1 MVTMA
6 FARSRIPVASLHSP
20 TTLRRTVGTPN
31 ALGPR
36 GLRGLALGCV
46 AFGAARSFSRA
57 RARTRGDRSGRARSS
72 ARATDVEFEYKI
84 DLEGLV
90 SLCKRRGFVFP
101 SGEIY
106 GGYNGFFD
114 YGPLG
119 AELKNN
125 LKRMWWRR
133 MVHMKDDVIGLDSSI
148 VTTPSVH
155 QASGHVDN
163 FSDPMVDCTESKKRF
178 RADQLLWAKVEL
190 EDGTVLGYVS
200 MVEDG
205 DVEKAMAKAAKKLA
219 KEKGATGSLKEIQIK
234 DMTEATEDEVPF
246 IPSPATGS
254 PGLTGAR
261 AFNLMFETYV
271 GPYSDGA
278 SKSYLRPETAQG
290 IFVNFKQVA
299 YVMRQKIPFGIAQ
312 IGKAFRNEITPRQF
326 LFRSR
331 EFEQMEIEYF
341 IDPEADFKAIQEDWI
356 MEMWN
361 FLKAIGVNES
371 LLDRQVH
378 EGDKLAHYAR
388 ACTDIVFRYPFGTQE
403 LLGVAARGEYD
414 LQQHAKASGESLEYQ
429 VPGQKRK
436 FVPHVIEPSL
446 GIDRLFLALLCSA
459 YDEDEIDGDKRSV
472 LRFHPCVAPITCAI
486 FPLLKNKPDLVN
498 KAKGL
503 ASMLRARGFNVLY
516 DEAGTIGKRYRRMD
530 EVGTPF
536 CCTID
541 FDTLEDDTVTVRK
554 RDDPMTVE
562 RMRRDEIGDFLEK
575 ECRLP
580 MSC

>member
-1 MVTMA
+1 M
-6 FARSRIPVASLHSP
+6 
-20 TTLRRTVGTPN
+20 
-31 ALGPR
+31 
-36 GLRGLALGCV
+36 
-46 AFGAARSFSRA
+46 
-57 RARTRGDRSGRARSS
+57 
-72 ARATDVEFEYKI
+72 EFEYKI

-205 DVEKAMAKAAKKLA
+205 DVEKAMGKAAKKLA
-219 KEKGATGSLKEIQIK
+219 KEKGAKGSLKKLHIK
-234 DMTEATEDEVPF
+234 DMTEATEDEVQF

-254 PGLTGAR
+254 SGSLTGAR

-271 GPYSDGA
+271 GPYADGA

-459 YDEDEIDGDKRSV
+459 YDEDEIDGDKRSL

-503 ASMLRARGFNVLY
+503 ASMLRTRGFNVLY

-536 CCTID
+536 CCTVD
-541 FDTLEDDTVTVRK
+541 FDTLEDDTVTVRT

>member
-1 MVTMA
+1 MEAMA
-6 FARSRIPVASLHSP
+6 
-20 TTLRRTVGTPN
+20 
-31 ALGPR
+31 ALLPR
-36 GLRGLALGCV
+36 AKDFGLALPAPPTRPQRPSASTAFRGSFGLRCFALPAV
-46 AFGAARSFSRA
+46 ASFLTSLRSQSRRRFSAPRRA
-57 RARTRGDRSGRARSS
+57 VN
-72 ARATDVEFEYKI
+72 TDAEYKI

-125 LKRMWWRR
+125 LKRMWWRK
-133 MVHMKDDVIGLDSSI
+133 MVHCRDDVIGLDSSI

-178 RADQLLWAKVEL
+178 RADQLMWAKVEL
-190 EDGTVLGYVS
+190 EDGTSAGYVS

-205 DVEKAMAKAAKKLA
+205 NVEVALKKAAKKLIKQKKIEGGF
-219 KEKGATGSLKEIQIK
+219 KELEIK
-234 DMTEATEDEVPF
+234 DMTDATEEEVKL
-246 IPSPATGS
+246 IPSPATGL
-254 PGLTGAR
+254 PGSLTGAR

-290 IFVNFKQVA
+290 IFVNFKTVT

-341 IDPEADFKAIQEDWI
+341 IDPEADFKAIQEEWI

-361 FLKAIGVNES
+361 FLKAVGLKES
-371 LLDRQVH
+371 LLDREVH
-378 EGDKLAHYAR
+378 EGEKLAHYAR
-388 ACTDIVFRYPFGTQE
+388 ACTDIVFTYPFGTQE

-414 LQQHAKASGESLEYQ
+414 LQQHAQASGESLEYQ
-429 VPGQKRK
+429 AGRAGRTHRQTTTINNPRITHPTQNDSLKGRSFHESRRPVCCKRA
-436 FVPHVIEPSL
+436 F
-446 GIDRLFLALLCSA
+446 
-459 YDEDEIDGDKRSV
+459 
-472 LRFHPCVAPITCAI
+472 
-486 FPLLKNKPDLVN
+486 
-498 KAKGL
+498 
-503 ASMLRARGFNVLY
+503 
-516 DEAGTIGKRYRRMD
+516 
-530 EVGTPF
+530 
-536 CCTID
+536 
-541 FDTLEDDTVTVRK
+541 
-554 RDDPMTVE
+554 
-562 RMRRDEIGDFLEK
+562 
-575 ECRLP
+575 
-580 MSC
+580 MS